1 MLMKPGFLRF
11 LFLLLFFN
19 LIATEAVKS
28 QVNVND
34 SVISAFVLSVVYSY
48 QIPGGDMADNYG
60 TNSTIGPAFTFKTS
74 KNWMWSAEINFI
86 FGSNV
91 KNLNKII
98 ESISTPDGNLIGQ
111 NGLYALYQSYERGFT
126 ILGKFGKL
134 FPVFDINPNSGLFFS
149 LGAGYIQHKIRWQV
163 DNNTVPQLA
172 GDYKK
177 GYDRFSEGI
186 SLVQEFGFFYM
197 ADKRLWNFRLSF
209 EINESFTQMKRYNFD
224 TMGGKDGTNIDLFY
238 GVKLAWMIPF
248 YGRTANKTYYF

>member
-1 MLMKPGFLRF
+1 MKPGFLRF

-149 LGAGYIQHKIRWQV
+149 LGAGYIQHKIRW
-163 DNNTVPQLA
+163 A
-172 GDYKK
+172 G
-177 GYDRFSEGI
+177 
-186 SLVQEFGFFYM
+186 
-197 ADKRLWNFRLSF
+197 
-209 EINESFTQMKRYNFD
+209 
-224 TMGGKDGTNIDLFY
+224 
-238 GVKLAWMIPF
+238 
-248 YGRTANKTYYF
+248 